1 MGIMIATM
9 DTPAPQ
15 AGRSNVMRARKAVAA
30 QLRSERARIDI
41 SQADL
46 AKSAGLGTN
55 TIRRIENEERA
66 ITLDQLV
73 AICDV
78 LGVSFTRFLDD
89 AQAHMRE

>member
-1 MGIMIATM
+1 MGIIIASM
-9 DTPAPQ
+9 DTPAPHS
-15 AGRSNVMRARKAVAA
+15 GRPNVMRARKAVAA

-46 AKSAGLGTN
+46 AKRADLATN

-78 LGVSFTRFLDD
+78 LGVPFTQFLDE
-89 AQAHMRE
+89 AQRHMRE